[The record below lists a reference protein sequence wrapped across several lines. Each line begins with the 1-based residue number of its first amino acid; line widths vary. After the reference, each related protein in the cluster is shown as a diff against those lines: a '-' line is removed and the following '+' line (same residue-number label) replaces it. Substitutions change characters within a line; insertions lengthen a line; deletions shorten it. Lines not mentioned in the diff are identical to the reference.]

1 MLDNK
6 LITQQAIQFHRS
18 DDCYIHTEK
27 KDGGKYETCIAG
39 GTRAITL
46 GVIHIIDRLCEFS
59 GKRFVDVLDEIKLI
73 KGLTSPISM
82 GKNSE

>member
-6 LITQQAIQFHRS
+6 FITQQAVQFHRS

-46 GVIHIIDRLCEFS
+46 GIIKIIERLAEFS
-59 GKRFVDVLDEIKLI
+59 GRRFDDILDEIKLI
-73 KGLTSPISM
+73 KGLTSPIPM
-82 GKNSE
+82 DEDSE